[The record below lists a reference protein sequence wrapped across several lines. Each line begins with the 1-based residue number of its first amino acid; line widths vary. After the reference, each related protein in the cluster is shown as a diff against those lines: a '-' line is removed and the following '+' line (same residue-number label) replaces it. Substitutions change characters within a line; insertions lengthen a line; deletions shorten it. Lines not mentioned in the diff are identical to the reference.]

1 MNQETIDT
9 FLGTEAQ
16 WESKER
22 LTSRLTD
29 IRSVLPGMNKGGI
42 PLVYDGHTAYVDAED
57 SHTLI
62 IGSTGSK
69 KTRLVVMPSVKLL
82 GYAGESIIVSDP
94 KAEVYNR
101 TAREMAEQGYQIRV
115 INFRNPS
122 VGDCWNPL
130 AIPYAF
136 YQQGDLDRACE
147 FVNDIAGN
155 LILSEVS
162 KADPFWDYCASD
174 LLFGLIM
181 LAFKLN
187 KNAKSVSIRT
197 ILQLRQ
203 KMFDNNGNVDRN
215 LRSQASMDALIYSSL
230 VGTLNAPEKT
240 RTSILAVFDQK
251 MRCFMYQKNLTEM
264 MDENT
269 ISLDNIGEEKTIFY
283 LIMPDEKT
291 TYHRLAALFIK
302 QSYEYLIY
310 LAQATGVGSFKI
322 RINYMLDEFSSLP
335 TIKDFPTMISAAR
348 SRNIRFNLV
357 VQSQSQLKS
366 RYREEAET
374 IKSNCNNW
382 IYLTSRELD
391 LLEEISNLCGEK
403 ADGKPLLSVS
413 ALQHLDKNQGQ
424 ALVLCGRLFPYITEL
439 EDINSY
445 DNGVFQVL
453 PFQEREAGLEVI
465 TQV

>member
-1 MNQETIDT
+1 MNVQEMEQ
-9 FLGTEAQ
+9 FLGTVAQ

-22 LTSRLTD
+22 LMNRLMD
-29 IRSVLPGMNKGGI
+29 MRRVQPGMNKGGI
-42 PLVYDGHTAYVDAED
+42 PLVYHEGTAYVDAED

-69 KTRLVVMPSVKLL
+69 KTRLVVMPAVKLL
-82 GYAGESIIVSDP
+82 AQAGESMIISDP

-101 TAREMAEQGYQIRV
+101 IAFEMADMGYQIRV

-122 VGDCWNPL
+122 LGDCWNPL
-130 AIPYAF
+130 AIPFAF
-136 YQQGDLDRACE
+136 YQQGDLDRASE

-174 LLFGLIM
+174 LLFGLI
-181 LAFKLN
+181 LLSFRLN
-187 KNAKSVSIRT
+187 KSEKGVSIRT

-203 KMFDNNGNVDRN
+203 KMFDNNGNVDRS
-215 LRSQASMDALIYSSL
+215 LRSQASMDPLIYSSL

-264 MDENT
+264 MDDNT
-269 ISLDNIGEEKTIFY
+269 ISLDRIGVEKTAFY

-310 LAQATGVGSFKI
+310 LAQATGVGSFKT

-357 VQSQSQLKS
+357 VQSQNQLKA
-366 RYREEAET
+366 RYHEEAET

-382 IYLTSRELD
+382 IFLTSRELE

-424 ALVLCGRLFPYITEL
+424 ALLLCGRLFPYITQL
-439 EDINSY
+439 EDINHY
-445 DNGVFQVL
+445 DNGRFQIL
-453 PFQEREAGLEVI
+453 PFKERTE
-465 TQV
+465 Q

>member
-1 MNQETIDT
+1 MNVQEIEQ
-9 FLGTEAQ
+9 FLGTVAQ

-22 LTSRLTD
+22 LMERLMDMSR
-29 IRSVLPGMNKGGI
+29 VQPGMNKGGI
-42 PLVYDGHTAYVDAED
+42 PLVYHEGTAYVDAED

-69 KTRLVVMPSVKLL
+69 KTRLVVMPAVKLL
-82 GYAGESIIVSDP
+82 AQAGESMIISDP

-101 TAREMAEQGYQIRV
+101 TAFEMAAVGYQIRV

-130 AIPYAF
+130 AIPFAF

-181 LAFKLN
+181 LSFKRT
-187 KNAKSVSIRT
+187 KNPNGVSIRT

-203 KMFDNNGNVDRN
+203 KMFDNNGNVDRS
-215 LRSQASMDALIYSSL
+215 LRSEASMDPLIYSSL

-264 MDENT
+264 MDANT
-269 ISLDNIGEEKTIFY
+269 ISLDHIGVEKTAFY

-310 LAQATGVGSFKI
+310 LAQATGVGSFKT

-357 VQSQSQLKS
+357 VQSQNQLKA
-366 RYREEAET
+366 RYHEEAET

-382 IYLTSRELD
+382 IFLTSRELE

-424 ALVLCGRLFPYITEL
+424 ALLLCGRLFPYITQL
-439 EDINSY
+439 EDINHY
-445 DNGVFQVL
+445 DNGGFQIL
-453 PFQEREAGLEVI
+453 PFKERTE
-465 TQV
+465 Q

>member
-1 MNQETIDT
+1 MNVQEMEQ
-9 FLGTEAQ
+9 FLGTVAQ

-22 LTSRLTD
+22 LMGRLMD
-29 IRSVLPGMNKGGI
+29 MRRVQPGMNKGGI
-42 PLVYDGHTAYVDAED
+42 PLVYHEGTAYVDAED

-69 KTRLVVMPSVKLL
+69 KTRLVVMPAVKLL
-82 GYAGESIIVSDP
+82 AQAGESMIISDP

-101 TAREMAEQGYQIRV
+101 TAFEMADMGYQIRV

-122 VGDCWNPL
+122 LGDCWNPL
-130 AIPYAF
+130 AIPFAF
-136 YQQGDLDRACE
+136 YQQGDLDRASE

-174 LLFGLIM
+174 LLFGLI
-181 LAFKLN
+181 LLSFRLHKGE
-187 KNAKSVSIRT
+187 KGVSIRT

-203 KMFDNNGNVDRN
+203 KMFDNNGNVDRS
-215 LRSQASMDALIYSSL
+215 LRSQASMDPLIYSSL

-264 MDENT
+264 MDDNT
-269 ISLDNIGEEKTIFY
+269 ISLDHIGVEKTAFY

-310 LAQATGVGSFKI
+310 LAQATGVGSFKT

-357 VQSQSQLKS
+357 VQSQNQLKA
-366 RYREEAET
+366 RYHEEAET

-382 IYLTSRELD
+382 IFLTSRELE
-391 LLEEISNLCGEK
+391 LLEEISSLCGEK
-403 ADGKPLLSVS
+403 EDGKPLLSVS

-424 ALVLCGRLFPYITEL
+424 ALLLCGRCFPYVTQL
-439 EDINSY
+439 EDINQY
-445 DNGVFQVL
+445 DGGRFQIL
-453 PFQEREAGLEVI
+453 PFQERAE
-465 TQV
+465 

>member
-1 MNQETIDT
+1 MNVQNIEEM
-9 FLGTEAQ
+9 LGTSAQ

-22 LTSRLTD
+22 LMSRLSNSSEVT
-29 IRSVLPGMNKGGI
+29 PGMNKGGV
-42 PLVYDGHTAYVDAED
+42 PLVYEGTTAYMDAED
-57 SHTLI
+57 SHSLI

-69 KTRLVVMPSVKLL
+69 KTRLVVMPAVKLL
-82 GYAGESIIVSDP
+82 GAAGESMIISDP

-101 TAREMAEQGYQIRV
+101 TALELSEKGYQIRV

-130 AIPYAF
+130 AIPYEF
-136 YQQGDLDRACE
+136 YKQGEIDRACE

-155 LILSEVS
+155 LILSEVA

-181 LAFKLN
+181 LSFKLN
-187 KNAKSVSIRT
+187 KNPKGVSIRT

-203 KMFDNNGNVDRN
+203 KMFDNNGNVDRT
-215 LRSQASMDALIYSSL
+215 LRSEASMDSLIYSSM
-230 VGTLNAPEKT
+230 VGTINAPEKT

-251 MRCFMYQKNLTEM
+251 MRCFMYQRNLTEM
-264 MDENT
+264 MDANT
-269 ISLDNIGEEKTIFY
+269 ISLDDIGEKKTVFY

-291 TYHRLAALFIK
+291 TYHRLVALFIK

-310 LAQATGVGSFKI
+310 LAQVTGVGAFRI
-322 RINYMLDEFSSLP
+322 RVNYMLDEFSSLP

-366 RYREEAET
+366 RYKEEAET

-382 IYLTSRELD
+382 IFLTSRELD

-424 ALVLCGRLFPYITEL
+424 ALLLCGRLFPYITQL
-439 EDINSY
+439 QDINMY
-445 DNGVFQVL
+445 DNGVFRVL
-453 PFQEREAGLEVI
+453 PLLEREEE
-465 TQV
+465 

>member
-1 MNQETIDT
+1 MNNEVMDT
-9 FLGTEAQ
+9 FLGAEAQ
-16 WESKER
+16 WEKKER
-22 LTSRLTD
+22 LMSRLCD
-29 IRSVLPGMNKGGI
+29 ISKIQPGMNKGGI
-42 PLVYDGHTAYVDAED
+42 PLVYDGNTAYVDAED

-69 KTRLVVMPSVKLL
+69 KTRLVVMPAVKLL
-82 GYAGESIIVSDP
+82 GQAGESMIISDP

-101 TAREMAEQGYQIRV
+101 TALEMAEHGYQIRV

-130 AIPYAF
+130 AIPFAF
-136 YQQGDLDRACE
+136 YKQGDIDRACE

-181 LAFKLN
+181 LAFKRTRN
-187 KNAKSVSIRT
+187 PKGVSIRT

-203 KMFDNNGNVDRN
+203 KMFDNNGNVDRS
-215 LRSQASMDALIYSSL
+215 LRSEASMDPLIYSSL
-230 VGTLNAPEKT
+230 VGTLNSPEKT

-269 ISLDNIGEEKTIFY
+269 ISLDDAGEKKTVFY

-366 RYREEAET
+366 RYHEEAET
-374 IKSNCNNW
+374 IQSNCNNW
-382 IYLTSRELD
+382 IFLTSRELD
-391 LLEEISNLCGEK
+391 LLKEISSLCGTK
-403 ADGKPLLSVS
+403 ADGKPILSVS

-424 ALVLCGRLFPYITEL
+424 ALLLCGRLFPYITEL
-439 EDINSY
+439 KDINCY
-445 DNGVFQVL
+445 DNGAFQVL
-453 PFQEREAGLEVI
+453 PFQERTAPETL
-465 TQV
+465 Q